1 MGPTASGKTEVALRL
16 AEVLPLEIISV
27 DSAMVYR
34 GMDIGTAKPDAETLR
49 KVPHSLVDILD
60 PEDTYSAGHFV
71 RDALREIARVLN
83 AGRVPLLVGGTM
95 MYFRA
100 LVSGIATLPEADR
113 NVRQQIDTEAA
124 VSSWPQM
131 HQQLAAIDPEAAARI
146 DPHDSQR
153 IQRAIEV
160 YRLSGRTLSELQDMA
175 PSQDQGNVGHSYL
188 RIALLPSSR
197 PELHQRIA
205 LRLQRMIAL
214 DLVAEVRRLMARPN
228 LTRGH
233 ASMKSVGYRQIWSH
247 LAGELSLEVATD
259 KTLYA
264 TRQLCKRQLTWLR
277 GDSSLNV
284 IDPLEKQHFAS
295 ILALLNR
302 HLAE

>member
-16 AEVLPLEIISV
+16 VEVLPVEIISV

-34 GMDIGTAKPDAETLR
+34 GMDVGTAKPDAETLR
-49 KVPHSLVDILD
+49 HVPHSLVDILD
-60 PEDTYSAGHFV
+60 PEETYSAGHFV
-71 RDALREIARVLN
+71 RDALREITRVLN
-83 AGRVPLLVGGTM
+83 AGRIPLLVGGTM

-100 LVSGIATLPEADR
+100 LVSGIAALPEADKT
-113 NVRQQIDTEAA
+113 VREQIDAEAA
-124 VSSWPQM
+124 ISSWPQM
-131 HQQLAAIDPEAAARI
+131 HQQLAAVDPEAATRI

-160 YRLSGRTLSELQDMA
+160 YRLSGRTLSELQEMA
-175 PSQDQGNVGHSYL
+175 PPQDQGSVGHSYL
-188 RIALLPSSR
+188 KIALLPRSR

-205 LRLQRMIAL
+205 LRLQRMIAM
-214 DLVAEVRRLMARPN
+214 DFVAEVRRLMTRPN

-233 ASMKSVGYRQIWSH
+233 ASMKSVGYRQFWSH
-247 LAGELSLEVATD
+247 LAGESSLEGATD
-259 KTLYA
+259 KTLFA

-277 GDSSLNV
+277 GDSSLHA

-295 ILALLNR
+295 ILTVLNR